1 VCTYA
6 TQRIEVRGSGK
17 AGSRWEPLMRA
28 SVYLDH
34 PYATAL
40 EHTLNVD
47 LFTDGE
53 ARSRHIALELSPE
66 SARELIDAV
75 SRALAEAERA

>member
-1 VCTYA
+1 MCTYA
-6 TQRIEVRGSGK
+6 TQRIQVRGSAK
-17 AGSRWEPLMRA
+17 AAGRWEPLVRA

-40 EHTLNVD
+40 DHTLNVD

-53 ARSRHIALELSPE
+53 ALSRHIALELSPR

>member
-6 TQRIEVRGSGK
+6 TQRIAVRGSGK
-17 AGSRWEPLMRA
+17 SGSRWEPLVRA

-40 EHTLNVD
+40 DHTLNVD

-75 SRALAEAERA
+75 SRALAEGERA

>member
-6 TQRIEVRGSGK
+6 TQRIAVRGSGK
-17 AGSRWEPLMRA
+17 AASRWEPVVSA

-40 EHTLNVD
+40 DHTLNVD
-47 LFTDGE
+47 LFIDGD
-53 ARSRHIALELSPE
+53 ARPRHIALELSLE
-66 SARELIDAV
+66 SARELVDAM
-75 SRALAEAERA
+75 SRALAQGERA